1 MKFNA
6 KLSQLVHVVGQILR
20 LITPLKSGKLLLPY
34 TNPCKQDG
42 QKQYQ
47 ADEPQKLFVL
57 MMWEESDTWS
67 KVYDENQ
74 NLVESSGYILNSTEV
89 NYYENWL
96 RHWAKN

>member
-57 MMWEESDTWS
+57 MMLEESDTWS
-67 KVYDENQ
+67 KFYDKHKNPT
-74 NLVESSGYILNSTEV
+74 ESTSHI
-89 NYYENWL
+89 
-96 RHWAKN
+96 